1 MGMKGRRRPPEATPL
16 PVQPPAPELMDI
28 IDEISGV
35 QTITVTDKNGKK
47 RRVTSKVPLTD
58 QEQHILTQAENLI
71 AQSLDNI
78 QRLYRFDPASV
89 VNYQPFIQ
97 AFSSINEERMRD
109 LSEIG
114 NFKGIA
120 EQVEQFKNMSKDL
133 AIREFDIKTREAE
146 STLARRGLSNSSEA
160 TQLRSTMAKDR
171 ALLEQQLDFNANNY
185 SQDLKN
191 RQLDTESRLFNFQET
206 GRQARL
212 AEAETGFE
220 LERQKLADIEAARTN
235 LINEN
240 MANMEIGQG
249 VKSGD
254 LQKSNLGLAQNQ
266 NALGTFS
273 AQDYSSNQR
282 HANDMNRVALENNA
296 ALNRFNSTP
305 ATFGQRLTDLGFAT
319 AGSYLGANIGAGL
332 SRLNRGPET
341 PGVAP
346 NFGNN
351 PRRRQALAQLTAV
364 GR

>member
-1 MGMKGRRRPPEATPL
+1 MSFRSKRPPEAAPL

-47 RRVTSKVPLTD
+47 RRVTQKLPLTN
-58 QEQHILTQAENLI
+58 QEKQILNQAENLI

-78 QRLYRFDPASV
+78 QRLYKYDPSFV

-109 LSEIG
+109 LSQIG
-114 NFKGIA
+114 SFRGIA
-120 EQVEQFKNMSKDL
+120 EQVQQFRTMSKDL

-146 STLARRGLSNSSEA
+146 NTLARRGLSRSSEA
-160 TQLRSTMAKDR
+160 TELRSTMAKDR
-171 ALLEQQLDFNANNY
+171 ALLEQQLDVNANNY

-191 RQLDTESRLFNFQET
+191 RELDTQTRLFNLQEA
-206 GRQARL
+206 GRQGRL

-220 LERQKLADIEAARTN
+220 LEKQKLADIEAARQGA
-235 LINEN
+235 INEN
-240 MANMEIGQG
+240 ATLMEIGQG
-249 VKSGD
+249 IKSGD
-254 LQKSNLGLAQNQ
+254 IQKSNAALANSQ
-266 NALGTFS
+266 NALGIFNS
-273 AQDYSSNQR
+273 QAHNSNQR
-282 HANDMNRVALENNA
+282 YANEISRVTNQYKMDVDK
-296 ALNRFNSTP
+296 FNSTP

-319 AGSYLGANIGAGL
+319 VGNQVGARIGSSL
-332 SRLNRGPET
+332 SNLNKGPEV

-346 NFGNN
+346 NFGKDTK
-351 PRRRQALAQLTAV
+351 RKQAFKQLAAV